1 MCYAGVMSRENK
13 PPSLWNTKKLSER
26 KAQTRNANIAYM
38 VAVHRR
44 RIEKAISKL
53 AEYKVRTEL
62 PEDLEEI
69 LIAKAT
75 EAADEKARKVREAEE
90 ESQAKSP

>member
-1 MCYAGVMSRENK
+1 
-13 PPSLWNTKKLSER
+13 
-26 KAQTRNANIAYM
+26 
-38 VAVHRR
+38 
-44 RIEKAISKL
+44 L

-62 PEDLEEI
+62 PENLEEI